1 MKSLSLAAKLAIAF
15 VAVALVSVAL
25 VAVLANRVTAQGFA
39 RYLSAEQQAEYTDL
53 QANLE
58 RFYAQRG
65 SWDGVATLFGTVT
78 PGRGQG
84 QGQGQGQGAGGRFL
98 TLFGAAGDEQY
109 TNLSQGQHQTAWEPD
124 IVLPVEVDGSLVGT
138 LEVAFA
144 GPGSQ
149 AGQQF
154 LETVNTAI
162 FWAGALAVVVA
173 LVLAVVLA
181 RYLTWPLRQLS
192 AATQKLAAGDLAQ
205 QVPVTSADEL
215 GELATNFNQMAKALD
230 SAEKQR
236 QQLLADTAHDLRTPI
251 SVIQS
256 HLEAMLDGVFP
267 ATPENLGVIHEET
280 ILLSRLVNDVRT
292 LSLAESGQLPLD
304 LQPLDL
310 GEAAEQAVA
319 AFQPLA
325 EADGVALRLQR
336 ETVGLVSADGA
347 RIQQVFANL
356 LANALRHAPQGT
368 SETPLVEMHV
378 WQQDAAVHVAIADNG
393 PGLSAEQQQ
402 HVFDRFWRSDNARS
416 RSNGG
421 SGLGLAIVHSVITA
435 HGGNVTVTSEPER
448 GARFSFFLPIIDVR
462 H

>member
-39 RYLSAEQQAEYTDL
+39 RYLSAEQQAEYTALRADL
-53 QANLE
+53 EQ
-58 RFYAQRG
+58 FYARRG
-65 SWDGVATLFGTVT
+65 SWDGVVAVFGTAA

-98 TLFGAAGDEQY
+98 TLFDAAGSAQY
-109 TNLSQGQHQTAWEPD
+109 TTIGQGQHQTAWEPD
-124 IVLPVEVDGSLVGT
+124 IIIPLEVDGRRVGT

-154 LETVNTAI
+154 LDTVNAAI
-162 FWAGALAVVVA
+162 RWAGVLAVAVA
-173 LVLAVVLA
+173 LVLAIVLA
-181 RYLTWPLRQLS
+181 RYLTRPLRQLS
-192 AATQKLAAGDLAQ
+192 EAAQQLAAGDLAQ
-205 QVPVTSADEL
+205 QVPVRSADEL
-215 GELATNFNQMAKALD
+215 GELAANFNQMARALD

-236 QQLLADTAHDLRTPI
+236 RQLLADTAHDLRTPI

-280 ILLSRLVNDVRT
+280 VLLSRLVNDVRT
-292 LSLAESGQLPLD
+292 LSLAEAGQLPLD

-310 GEAAEQAVA
+310 GAAAEQAVA

-325 EADGVALRLQR
+325 EADGIVLTLQR
-336 ETVGLVSADGA
+336 EPVGLVSADAA
-347 RIQQVFANL
+347 RMQQVFANL
-356 LANALRHAPQGT
+356 LANALRHAPQGK
-368 SETPLVEMHV
+368 SEMPAVAVHV
-378 WQQDAAVHVAIADNG
+378 WQQHDAVHVAISDNG

-402 HVFDRFWRSDNARS
+402 HVFDRFWRSDHARN

-421 SGLGLAIVHSVITA
+421 SGLGLAIVHGVIIA
-435 HGGNVTVTSEPER
+435 HGGDITVASELGH
-448 GARFSFFLPIIDVR
+448 GARFSFFLPVT
-462 H
+462 

>member
-39 RYLSAEQQAEYTDL
+39 RYLSAEQQAEYTALRADL
-53 QANLE
+53 EQ
-58 RFYAQRG
+58 FYARRG
-65 SWDGVATLFGTVT
+65 SWDGVAAVFGTAA
-78 PGRGQG
+78 PGRG

-98 TLFGAAGDEQY
+98 TLFDAAGSTQY
-109 TNLSQGQHQTAWEPD
+109 TTIGQGQHQTAWEPD
-124 IVLPVEVDGSLVGT
+124 IIMPLEVDGRRVGT

-154 LETVNTAI
+154 LDTVNAAI
-162 FWAGALAVVVA
+162 RWAGVLAVAVA
-173 LVLAVVLA
+173 LVLAIVLA
-181 RYLTWPLRQLS
+181 RYLTRPLRQLS
-192 AATQKLAAGDLAQ
+192 EAAQQLAAGDLAQ
-205 QVPVTSADEL
+205 QVPVRSADEL
-215 GELATNFNQMAKALD
+215 GELAANFNQMARELD

-236 QQLLADTAHDLRTPI
+236 RQLLADTAHDLRTPI

-280 ILLSRLVNDVRT
+280 VLLSRLVNDVRT
-292 LSLAESGQLPLD
+292 LSLAEAGQLPLD

-310 GEAAEQAVA
+310 GAAAEQAVA

-325 EADGVALRLQR
+325 EADGIVLTLQR
-336 ETVGLVSADGA
+336 EPVGLVSADAA
-347 RIQQVFANL
+347 RMQQVFANL
-356 LANALRHAPQGT
+356 LANALRHAPQGK
-368 SETPLVEMHV
+368 SEMPAVAVHV
-378 WQQDAAVHVAIADNG
+378 WQQHDAVHVAISDNG

-402 HVFDRFWRSDNARS
+402 HVFDRFWRSDHARN

-421 SGLGLAIVHSVITA
+421 SGLGLAIVHGVIIA
-435 HGGNVTVTSEPER
+435 HGGDITVASELGH
-448 GARFSFFLPIIDVR
+448 GARFSFFLPVT
-462 H
+462 

>member
-39 RYLSAEQQAEYTDL
+39 RYLSAEQQAEYTALRADL
-53 QANLE
+53 EQ
-58 RFYAQRG
+58 FYARRG
-65 SWDGVATLFGTVT
+65 SWDGVAAVFGTAA
-78 PGRGQG
+78 PGRG

-98 TLFGAAGDEQY
+98 TLFDAAGSTQY
-109 TNLSQGQHQTAWEPD
+109 TTIGQGQHQTAWEPD
-124 IVLPVEVDGSLVGT
+124 IIIPLEVAGRRVGT

-154 LETVNTAI
+154 LDTVNAAI
-162 FWAGALAVVVA
+162 RWAGVLAVAVA
-173 LVLAVVLA
+173 LVLAIVLA
-181 RYLTWPLRQLS
+181 RYLTRPLRQLS
-192 AATQKLAAGDLAQ
+192 EAAQQLAAGDLAQ
-205 QVPVTSADEL
+205 QVPVRSADEL
-215 GELATNFNQMAKALD
+215 GELAANFNQMARALD

-236 QQLLADTAHDLRTPI
+236 RQLLADTAHDLRTPI

-280 ILLSRLVNDVRT
+280 VLLSRLVNDVRT
-292 LSLAESGQLPLD
+292 LSLAEAGQLPLD

-310 GEAAEQAVA
+310 GAAAEQAVA

-325 EADGVALRLQR
+325 EADGIVLTLQR
-336 ETVGLVSADGA
+336 EPVGLVSADAA
-347 RIQQVFANL
+347 RMQQVFANL
-356 LANALRHAPQGT
+356 LANGLRHAPQGT
-368 SETPLVEMHV
+368 SEMPAVAVHV
-378 WQQDAAVHVAIADNG
+378 WQQHDAVHVAISDNG

-402 HVFDRFWRSDNARS
+402 HVFDRFWRSDHARN

-421 SGLGLAIVHSVITA
+421 SGLGLAIVHGVIIA
-435 HGGNVTVTSEPER
+435 HGGDITVASELGH
-448 GARFSFFLPIIDVR
+448 GARFSFFLPVA
-462 H
+462 

>member
-25 VAVLANRVTAQGFA
+25 VAVLANRVTTQGFA
-39 RYLSAEQQAEYTDL
+39 RYLSAEQQAEYTALRADL
-53 QANLE
+53 EQ
-58 RFYAQRG
+58 FYARRG
-65 SWDGVATLFGTVT
+65 SWDGVAAVFGTAA
-78 PGRGQG
+78 PGRG

-98 TLFGAAGDEQY
+98 TLFDAAGSTQY
-109 TNLSQGQHQTAWEPD
+109 TTIGQGQHQTAWEPD
-124 IVLPVEVDGSLVGT
+124 IIIPLEVAGRRVGT

-154 LETVNTAI
+154 LDTVNAAI
-162 FWAGALAVVVA
+162 RWAGVLAVAVA
-173 LVLAVVLA
+173 LVLAIVLA
-181 RYLTWPLRQLS
+181 RYLTRPLRQLS
-192 AATQKLAAGDLAQ
+192 EAAQQLAAGDLAQ
-205 QVPVTSADEL
+205 QVPVRSADEL
-215 GELATNFNQMAKALD
+215 GELAANFNQMARALD

-236 QQLLADTAHDLRTPI
+236 RQLLADTAHDLRTPI

-280 ILLSRLVNDVRT
+280 VLLSRLVNDVRT
-292 LSLAESGQLPLD
+292 LSLAEAGQLPLD

-310 GEAAEQAVA
+310 GAAAEQAVA

-325 EADGVALRLQR
+325 EADGIVLTLQR
-336 ETVGLVSADGA
+336 EPVGLVSADAA
-347 RIQQVFANL
+347 RMQQVFANL
-356 LANALRHAPQGT
+356 LANALRHAPQGK
-368 SETPLVEMHV
+368 SEMPAVAVHV
-378 WQQDAAVHVAIADNG
+378 WQQHDAVHVAISDNG

-402 HVFDRFWRSDNARS
+402 HVFDRFWRSDHARN

-421 SGLGLAIVHSVITA
+421 SGLGLAIVHGVIIA
-435 HGGNVTVTSEPER
+435 HGGDITVASELGH
-448 GARFSFFLPIIDVR
+448 GARFSFFLPVA
-462 H
+462 

>member
-25 VAVLANRVTAQGFA
+25 VAVLANRVTTQGFA
-39 RYLSAEQQAEYTDL
+39 RYLSAEQQAEYTALRADL
-53 QANLE
+53 EQ
-58 RFYAQRG
+58 FYARRG
-65 SWDGVATLFGTVT
+65 SWDGVAAVFGTAA
-78 PGRGQG
+78 PGRG

-98 TLFGAAGDEQY
+98 TLFDAAGSTQY
-109 TNLSQGQHQTAWEPD
+109 TTIGQGQHQTAWEPD
-124 IVLPVEVDGSLVGT
+124 IIMPLEVDGRRVGT

-154 LETVNTAI
+154 LDTVNAAI
-162 FWAGALAVVVA
+162 RWAGVLAVAVA
-173 LVLAVVLA
+173 LVLAIVLA
-181 RYLTWPLRQLS
+181 RYLTRPLRQLS
-192 AATQKLAAGDLAQ
+192 EAAQQLAAGDLAQ
-205 QVPVTSADEL
+205 QVPVRSADEL
-215 GELATNFNQMAKALD
+215 GELAANFNQMARALD

-236 QQLLADTAHDLRTPI
+236 RQLLADTAHDLRTPI

-280 ILLSRLVNDVRT
+280 VLLSRLVNDVRT
-292 LSLAESGQLPLD
+292 LSLAEAGQLPLD

-310 GEAAEQAVA
+310 GAAAEQAVA

-325 EADGVALRLQR
+325 EADGIVLTLQR
-336 ETVGLVSADGA
+336 EPVGLVSADAA
-347 RIQQVFANL
+347 RMQQVFANL
-356 LANALRHAPQGT
+356 LANGLRHAPQGT
-368 SETPLVEMHV
+368 SEMPAVAVHV
-378 WQQDAAVHVAIADNG
+378 WQQHDAVHVAISDNG

-402 HVFDRFWRSDNARS
+402 HVFDRFWRSDHARN

-421 SGLGLAIVHSVITA
+421 SGLGLAIVHGVIIA
-435 HGGNVTVTSEPER
+435 HGGDITVASELGH
-448 GARFSFFLPIIDVR
+448 GARFSFFLPVT
-462 H
+462 